1 MSRKSSIALLCAVSF
16 LLGAVLAFFVGRW
29 EAMPVSSP
37 PEPNFLSVGT
47 TISRGPWGTIDELE
61 IPLADSSDPFAD
73 RLTRLRK
80 TSWLFENYSKEQL
93 ETMLRSLDLTPSQWG
108 LLQQTNVVTI
118 GNDGI
123 LLQPPDE
130 FVWELTPQARARL
143 YEELSKSGANY
154 SQQSP
159 FRFSPE
165 RLKDRMISLTLP
177 EEKESRINTLFYTN
191 GGFLCFADLQLLP
204 GILNTNE
211 LDQLSE
217 AFYRVPS
224 YRIRVRVYA
233 DSKIDDLIGYWGQHG
248 REKFI
253 RPLLESSA
261 RVPGRTNGTS
271 VNVSFL
277 MPPTARLRLFTY
289 PDAWPDPDAERQEC
303 FWTAFNFFRDP
314 PDPRFLDSR
323 HNKEVLEAEYQPVN
337 AQPVFGDLV
346 VLFDNNGNGLHA
358 CVYIA
363 DDFVF
368 TKNGANRLQP
378 WVMMKM
384 SDMLAYFYSQKPS
397 RVVIYRCKDTG
408 KSQEGYSKDEVIV
421 AGGKNRP
428 HLSAESKTQ

>member
-1 MSRKSSIALLCAVSF
+1 MSKKSSVVLLCASSF
-16 LLGAVLAFFVGRW
+16 ILGAVLAFFVGRW

-37 PEPNFLSVGT
+37 PDPNFLSVGT
-47 TISRGPWGTIDELE
+47 TISRGAWGTIDELE
-61 IPLADSSDPFAD
+61 IPLADSSDQFAD
-73 RLTRLRK
+73 RPARLRK
-80 TSWLFENYSKEQL
+80 TAWLFENYSKEQL
-93 ETMLRSLDLTPSQWG
+93 ETLLRSLDLSPSQWG
-108 LLQQTNVVTI
+108 MLQQTNVVTI

-130 FVWELTPQARARL
+130 FVWALNPRARAML
-143 YEELSKSGANY
+143 YEELAKSGANY

-159 FRFSPE
+159 FRFAPE
-165 RLKDRMISLTLP
+165 RLRERMTALKLSD
-177 EEKESRINTLFYTN
+177 EKEARIHSLLYTN

-204 GILNTNE
+204 AILTTNE
-211 LDQLSE
+211 LDQASE

-224 YRIRVRVYA
+224 YRLRVRVYA
-233 DSKIDDLIGYWGQHG
+233 DSKIDDLIHYWGQHG

-289 PDAWPDPDAERQEC
+289 PDAWPDPDAERQDC
-303 FWTAFNFFRDP
+303 FWTSFNFFRDP
-314 PDPRFLDSR
+314 PDARFLDSK
-323 HNKEVLEAEYQPVN
+323 HNKEVLESEYHPVN

-346 VLFDNNGNGLHA
+346 VLLDNKGNGLHA

-384 SDMLAYFYSQKPS
+384 SDMLAYFYSQKPN

-408 KSQEGYSKDEVIV
+408 KSLDEIPNGGVIV
-421 AGGKNRP
+421 AGGR
-428 HLSAESKTQ
+428 SRSR